1 MQVFFSSM
9 ASIEHFTHS
18 LGTITPDN
26 ACEHC
31 SQNDQWVSHGYV
43 YRQQTMAQRHAVGKR
58 ILCSQRYGKEGCGRT
73 RQLYFAN
80 IIPKRHYCMQ
90 TLAAFIL
97 LLCKGLSVTQAYR
110 DARNDQHRDP
120 RQAWRWL
127 NALTAQLGRLRT
139 SLCKRAD
146 VEVVH
151 FHHRSRKLA
160 VLLPTLHAIFH
171 LHPDGSTIQ
180 PQQQQRFF

>member
-9 ASIEHFTHS
+9 ASLEHFTHS

-58 ILCSQRYGKEGCGRT
+58 ILCSQRHGKDGCGRT
-73 RQLYFAN
+73 RQLYLGN
-80 IIPKRHYCMQ
+80 IIPKRRHCIQ
-90 TLAAFIL
+90 TLATFVL
-97 LLCKGLSVTQAYR
+97 LLCKGLTVTQAYR
-110 DARNDQHRDP
+110 DARNDPHRDP

-127 NALTAQLGRLRT
+127 NALTAQLGRIRT
-139 SLCKRAD
+139 SLCKRDSTALT
-146 VEVVH
+146 H
-151 FHHRSRKLA
+151 LHRRSRKLT
-160 VLLPTLHAIFH
+160 VLLPTLHTLFH
-171 LHPDGSTIQ
+171 LHPDESSIQ
-180 PQQQQRFF
+180 TLQQQRFF